1 MKNKNVFFF
10 LDLSEGM
17 ENCKKSGKNQ
27 GKVGEF
33 RGGLQV
39 TTLVIL
45 MIEILGYLCLFYCI
59 NRPFSHC
66 FCACVYRSRDAL
78 FLDNRRDFTKMGQT
92 DFEPLTLSM

>member
-1 MKNKNVFFF
+1 MKNKNYFF
-10 LDLSEGM
+10 DLSEGM

-27 GKVGEF
+27 GKVGEY

-59 NRPFSHC
+59 NILIN
-66 FCACVYRSRDAL
+66 VQVL
-78 FLDNRRDFTKMGQT
+78 TFTKKLGLL
-92 DFEPLTLSM
+92 PAKNLSLWVGDRV

>member
-10 LDLSEGM
+10 DLSEGM
-17 ENCKKSGKNQ
+17 ENWKKSGKNQ

-59 NRPFSHC
+59 NILIN
-66 FCACVYRSRDAL
+66 VQVL
-78 FLDNRRDFTKMGQT
+78 TFTKKLGLL
-92 DFEPLTLSM
+92 PVKNLSLWVGDRV

>member
-1 MKNKNVFFF
+1 
-10 LDLSEGM
+10 M

-27 GKVGEF
+27 GKVGEY

-59 NRPFSHC
+59 NILIN
-66 FCACVYRSRDAL
+66 VQVL
-78 FLDNRRDFTKMGQT
+78 TFTKN
-92 DFEPLTLSM
+92 LVCYLSKI